1 MTRNTA
7 LIGCVLTAA
16 LMAAAC
22 ETAQTSNVDR
32 DAQRPDGGG
41 VGGVATDQERSRPT
55 PQVGRDA
62 QRPGDSMLVER
73 SHVTM
78 GSELRVAVWSADE
91 PKALAAIEA
100 VFDEFDRLDRLL
112 SVWKDESDIVRLNAA
127 AGRHPVG
134 IHADT
139 REVLQLGRQVGDWTG
154 GKFDITFAALSG
166 LWKFD
171 HDQDN
176 RIPDPRAVAE
186 RLPLV
191 DYRAVEIDPLQK
203 TAFIARPGVQ
213 VHLGG
218 IGKGFA
224 VDRGVRLLRSR
235 GLTNF
240 LIQSGGD
247 MFAGGRRGDRPWRV
261 AIRDPRG
268 DGNFASID
276 LEDAAI
282 STSSDAERYFI
293 QDGRRYHHIL
303 DPDTGQPARLN
314 RSVTIFAQRSYLADG
329 LATGVFVLGPDK
341 GMELIQRFD
350 VEGVIVSATN
360 DVLVSPGLRGRLAL
374 LAPPHDAP

>member
-1 MTRNTA
+1 VILKSSMRRAILAALLAGATACGQSRAEPSASPAA
-7 LIGCVLTAA
+7 LI
-16 LMAAAC
+16 
-22 ETAQTSNVDR
+22 
-32 DAQRPDGGG
+32 
-41 VGGVATDQERSRPT
+41 
-55 PQVGRDA
+55 
-62 QRPGDSMLVER
+62 ER

-78 GSELRVAVWSADE
+78 GSELRVAIWSADE
-91 PKALAAIEA
+91 PKALPAIDA

-112 SVWKDESDIVRLNAA
+112 SVWKEGSEILRLNAA
-127 AGRHPVG
+127 AGRHPVPVSD
-134 IHADT
+134 DT
-139 REVLQLGRQVGDWTG
+139 REVLQMGRQVGDWTS

-176 RIPDPRAVAE
+176 RIPDPAAVAE
-186 RLPLV
+186 RLPFI
-191 DYRAVEIDPLQK
+191 DYRAVEIDPRQG

-218 IGKGFA
+218 VGKGFA
-224 VDRGVRLLRSR
+224 VDRGVRILRSR
-235 GLTNF
+235 GYVNF

-247 MFAGGRRGDRPWRV
+247 MYASGRHGDRPWRV

-268 DGNFASID
+268 EGNFASLD

-293 QDGRRYHHIL
+293 KDGRRYHHIL
-303 DPDTGQPARLN
+303 DPDSGQPARLN
-314 RSVTIFAQRSYLADG
+314 RSVTIFAQRSYLADA
-329 LATGVFVLGPDK
+329 LATGVFVLGPEK

-374 LAPPHDAP
+374 LAPPRDAP

>member
-1 MTRNTA
+1 MHRCPNQIA
-7 LIGCVLTAA
+7 DHSIIDRPIDRRSSIIDRRLTFLAVCAA
-16 LMAAAC
+16 LSLAC
-22 ETAQTSNVDR
+22 RAQSASSEMVPSSLVD
-32 DAQRPDGGG
+32 
-41 VGGVATDQERSRPT
+41 
-55 PQVGRDA
+55 
-62 QRPGDSMLVER
+62 R

-78 GSELRVAVWSADE
+78 GSELRVAIWSADE

-112 SVWKDESDIVRLNAA
+112 SVWKEGSDIRRLNAA
-127 AGRHPVG
+127 AGQHPVPVS
-134 IHADT
+134 ADT
-139 REVLQLGRQVGDWTG
+139 REVLQHGRQVGDWTG

-176 RIPDPRAVAE
+176 RIPDPRAVAA
-186 RLPLV
+186 RLPFI
-191 DYRAVEIDPLQK
+191 DYRAVEIDPQQG
-203 TAFIARPGVQ
+203 TAFIGRQGVQ

-235 GLTNF
+235 GYTNF

-247 MFAGGRRGDRPWRV
+247 MYASGRRGDRPWRV

-268 DGNFASID
+268 EGNFASLD

-282 STSSDAERYFI
+282 STSSDAERYFM
-293 QDGRRYHHIL
+293 QGGRRYHHIL
-303 DPDTGQPARLN
+303 DPDSGQPARLN
-314 RSVTIFAQRSYLADG
+314 RSVTIVAGRSYLADA

-374 LAPPHDAP
+374 LAPPLDAP

>member
-1 MTRNTA
+1 MYRCIDQITQSSIIDASIDRRSSFIDRRLTCLA
-7 LIGCVLTAA
+7 VCAVLSLACRAQSAPSEAA
-16 LMAAAC
+16 
-22 ETAQTSNVDR
+22 
-32 DAQRPDGGG
+32 
-41 VGGVATDQERSRPT
+41 QE
-55 PQVGRDA
+55 Q
-62 QRPGDSMLVER
+62 LVER

-78 GSELRVAVWSADE
+78 GSELRVAVWAPDQ
-91 PKALAAIEA
+91 AATLAGIEA

-112 SVWKDESDIVRLNAA
+112 SVWKEGSDVLRLNAA
-127 AGRHPVG
+127 AGQHPVAVS
-134 IHADT
+134 ADT
-139 REVLQLGRQVGDWTG
+139 REVLQMGRQLGDWTG

-171 HDQDN
+171 HDQDD
-176 RIPDPRAVAE
+176 RIPDSRAIAA
-186 RLPLV
+186 RLPFI
-191 DYRAVEIDPLQK
+191 DYRAVEIDPRQG
-203 TAFIARPGVQ
+203 TAFVTRPGVQ

-224 VDRGVRLLRSR
+224 VDRAVRVLRSR
-235 GLTNF
+235 GYTNF

-247 MFAGGRRGDRPWRV
+247 MYASGRRGNRPWRV
-261 AIRDPRG
+261 AIRDPRSEE
-268 DGNFASID
+268 NFASLD

-293 QDGRRYHHIL
+293 KDGRRYHHIL

-314 RSVTIFAQRSYLADG
+314 RSVTIFAQRSYLADA

>member
-1 MTRNTA
+1 
-7 LIGCVLTAA
+7 
-16 LMAAAC
+16 
-22 ETAQTSNVDR
+22 
-32 DAQRPDGGG
+32 
-41 VGGVATDQERSRPT
+41 
-55 PQVGRDA
+55 
-62 QRPGDSMLVER
+62 
-73 SHVTM
+73 
-78 GSELRVAVWSADE
+78 
-91 PKALAAIEA
+91 

-112 SVWKDESDIVRLNAA
+112 SVWKDGSDVVRVNAA
-127 AGRHPVG
+127 AGRHPVQVS
-134 IHADT
+134 ADT
-139 REVLQLGRQVGDWTG
+139 REVLQQGRQLGDWTG

-171 HDQDN
+171 HDQDD
-176 RIPDPRAVAE
+176 RIPDARAIAA
-186 RLPLV
+186 RLPFI
-191 DYRAVEIDPLQK
+191 DYRAVEIDPQQG

-224 VDRGVRLLRSR
+224 VDRGVRILRSR
-235 GLTNF
+235 GYTNF

-268 DGNFASID
+268 EENFASLD

-282 STSSDAERYFI
+282 STSSDAERYFM

-303 DPDTGQPARLN
+303 DPDTGEPARLS
-314 RSVTIFAQRSYLADG
+314 RSATIVARRAYLADG
-329 LATGVFVLGPDK
+329 LSTSVFVLGPEK
-341 GMELIQRFD
+341 GMELIRRFD

-374 LAPPHDAP
+374 LAPPRDAP